1 MVRNPNPFFIFLSP
15 FCKSVETLDL
25 QGKHHLLFFVLI
37 AFQLQILTEK
47 KGLCQD
53 IFKTMLRVDALPG
66 ACHLPLM
73 EVLTLPLRCDR
84 SFGMKSVEDSGC
96 DVRKISLII
105 PVFNEEE
112 NLEAL
117 QQEITEALE
126 KLKGR
131 YDSEIVYVDDG
142 SSDRSFSILKA
153 LRKKDPRVKII
164 RFRKNYGQT
173 AALAAGFDNAS
184 GDVVITMDAD
194 RQNDPNDIPLILEKI
209 NEGFDVV
216 SGWRKDRKDPFINR
230 RLPSMMANGLISMI
244 TKVHL
249 HDYGCTLKAYRKNVI
264 KNINLYGEM
273 HRFIPAIAS
282 WLGVTIAEVP
292 VNHRPRVAGKS
303 KYGISRTVR
312 VILDLITVKFLLSF
326 STRPIQFFGLLG
338 IISGGVGGLI
348 GLYLSII
355 KYVFNQS
362 IGGRPLLML
371 AVLLIL
377 IGVQFVSMGLLGE
390 LMART
395 YHETQGKRI
404 YWIREICGT
413 DAEEE
418 GNPPDKKQ

>member
-1 MVRNPNPFFIFLSP
+1 
-15 FCKSVETLDL
+15 
-25 QGKHHLLFFVLI
+25 
-37 AFQLQILTEK
+37 
-47 KGLCQD
+47 
-53 IFKTMLRVDALPG
+53 
-66 ACHLPLM
+66 
-73 EVLTLPLRCDR
+73 
-84 SFGMKSVEDSGC
+84 MKSVEDSGC
-96 DVRKISLII
+96 DVHKISLII

-112 NLEAL
+112 NLKAL
-117 QQEITEALE
+117 QQEIIEALE
-126 KLKGR
+126 KLRGR

-153 LRKKDPRVKII
+153 LREKDPRVKII

-194 RQNDPNDIPLILEKI
+194 RQNDPNDIPLLLEKV

-216 SGWRKDRKDPFINR
+216 SGWRKNRKDPFINR
-230 RLPSMMANGLISMI
+230 RLPSMMANGLISII

-338 IISGGVGGLI
+338 IISGGVGILI
-348 GLYLSII
+348 GLYLSILR
-355 KYVFNQS
+355 YVFSQS

-395 YHETQGKRI
+395 YHETQGKHI
-404 YWIREICGT
+404 YWIREICGS
-413 DAEEE
+413 DAEDEE
-418 GNPPDKKQ
+418 GPSG

>member
-1 MVRNPNPFFIFLSP
+1 
-15 FCKSVETLDL
+15 
-25 QGKHHLLFFVLI
+25 
-37 AFQLQILTEK
+37 
-47 KGLCQD
+47 
-53 IFKTMLRVDALPG
+53 
-66 ACHLPLM
+66 
-73 EVLTLPLRCDR
+73 
-84 SFGMKSVEDSGC
+84 MKSVEDSGC

-153 LRKKDPRVKII
+153 LREKDPRVKII

-194 RQNDPNDIPLILEKI
+194 RQNDPNDIPLLLEKI

-326 STRPIQFFGLLG
+326 STRPIQFFGLMG
-338 IISGGVGGLI
+338 IVSGGVGVLI
-348 GLYLSII
+348 GLYLSILR
-355 KYVFNQS
+355 YVFSQS

-413 DAEEE
+413 DAEDGED
-418 GNPPDKKQ
+418 PPDKKQ

>member
-1 MVRNPNPFFIFLSP
+1 
-15 FCKSVETLDL
+15 
-25 QGKHHLLFFVLI
+25 
-37 AFQLQILTEK
+37 
-47 KGLCQD
+47 
-53 IFKTMLRVDALPG
+53 
-66 ACHLPLM
+66 
-73 EVLTLPLRCDR
+73 
-84 SFGMKSVEDSGC
+84 MKSVEDSGC

-112 NLEAL
+112 NLKAL
-117 QQEITEALE
+117 QQEIIEALE
-126 KLKGR
+126 KLRGR

-153 LRKKDPRVKII
+153 LREKDPRVKII

-194 RQNDPNDIPLILEKI
+194 RQNDPNDIPLLLEKV

-216 SGWRKDRKDPFINR
+216 SGWRKNRKDPFINR
-230 RLPSMMANGLISMI
+230 RLPSMMANGLISII

-338 IISGGVGGLI
+338 IISGGVGILI
-348 GLYLSII
+348 GLYLSILR
-355 KYVFNQS
+355 YVFSQS

-413 DAEEE
+413 DTEDGEK
-418 GNPPDKKQ
+418 PPGKKQ

>member
-1 MVRNPNPFFIFLSP
+1 
-15 FCKSVETLDL
+15 
-25 QGKHHLLFFVLI
+25 
-37 AFQLQILTEK
+37 
-47 KGLCQD
+47 
-53 IFKTMLRVDALPG
+53 
-66 ACHLPLM
+66 
-73 EVLTLPLRCDR
+73 
-84 SFGMKSVEDSGC
+84 MKSVEDSGH
-96 DVRKISLII
+96 DIRKISLVI

-112 NLEAL
+112 NLETL
-117 QQEITEALE
+117 QQEVAEALE
-126 KLKGR
+126 KLRGR
-131 YDSEIVYVDDG
+131 YDSEVVYVDDG
-142 SSDRSFSILKA
+142 SSDRSFLILKG
-153 LRKKDPRVKII
+153 LREKDSRVKII
-164 RFRKNYGQT
+164 RFRRNYGQT

-184 GDVVITMDAD
+184 GDVVITLDAD
-194 RQNDPNDIPLILEKI
+194 RQNDPNDIPLLLEKV

-216 SGWRKDRKDPFINR
+216 SGWRKDRKDPFISR

-264 KNINLYGEM
+264 KNINLCGEM

-338 IISGGVGGLI
+338 VVSGGVGVLI
-348 GLYLSII
+348 GLYLSILR
-355 KYVFNQS
+355 YVFSQS

-413 DAEEE
+413 DAENGE
-418 GNPPDKKQ
+418 NPPDKKQ